1 MAASNL
7 VIPISLVAELVG
19 GGTPP
24 RSNKDYFGGPIPWV
38 TPSDLPPI
46 GIVAPLGTVRESLT
60 EAGLN
65 ASSAK
70 LLNPPAVL
78 FSSRASIGKIAVASR
93 TCATN
98 QGFIN
103 FLPDISRLDPW
114 FLAYYLRFKTPD
126 ILQLAGET
134 TYKEVSRGKLRDFP
148 MWLPPL
154 SEQRRI
160 VARIQECL
168 ARVEEAQRLQH
179 LALKELD
186 AVLPAYLSE
195 LEQSL
200 ECPRV
205 AVKELVVSTQN
216 GRSIRS
222 NGDSGNGRVL
232 TLSAVRTPTLDL
244 SAAKTVELD
253 CRTAQNYAIYKG
265 DVFVSRSNTSELVGF
280 AAVANCD
287 GPTNTIY
294 PDLLIR
300 LKPRIERVAPSYL
313 AQALRFPS
321 SRRQIRACAKGTS
334 QSMVKISGAELRE
347 VTIPLPA
354 LADQEKI
361 VAKIEAIQA
370 TCGGLSK
377 ALSLNPQALADAV
390 LKKAFAGEL

>member
-1 MAASNL
+1 MPIGEVCHLVNGRAFKPSEWGQDGLPIIRIQNL
-7 VIPISLVAELVG
+7 NDRTKPFNRFNGTVSPKHLVQCGDVLLSWS
-19 GGTPP
+19 GTPGTSFGCFVWDREP
-24 RSNKDYFGGPIPWV
+24 GVLNQHIFKVEVRRQLCEPEYFVHAVNSVLDEMIREAHGGV
-38 TPSDLPPI
+38 
-46 GIVAPLGTVRESLT
+46 
-60 EAGLN
+60 GLRHIT
-65 ASSAK
+65 K
-70 LLNPPAVL
+70 
-78 FSSRASIGKIAVASR
+78 
-93 TCATN
+93 
-98 QGFIN
+98 
-103 FLPDISRLDPW
+103 SRLQ
-114 FLAYYLRFKTPD
+114 R
-126 ILQLAGET
+126 IC
-134 TYKEVSRGKLRDFP
+134 
-148 MWLPPL
+148 LPIAPL

-168 ARVEEAQRLQH
+168 ARVEEVQRLQH

-205 AVKELVVSTQN
+205 AVEELVFTTQN
-216 GRSIRS
+216 GRSIRP

-244 SAAKTVELD
+244 SASKTVELD
-253 CRTAQNYAIYKG
+253 CRTAQNYAICKG
-265 DVFVSRSNTSELVGF
+265 DVFVSRSNTSELVGL

-300 LKPRIERVAPSYL
+300 LKPRIEKVAPSYL

-321 SRRQIRACAKGTS
+321 SRRQIRAYAKGTS

-354 LADQEKI
+354 LADQERI
-361 VAKIEAIQA
+361 VAKIEALQA
-370 TCGGLSK
+370 TCRGLSE
-377 ALSLNPQALADAV
+377 ALSMNSQALADAV